1 MCVNLFLF
9 LSAVCLFVC
18 SFISGYN
25 QDDNVDVTS
34 EPVEQEVSVGSPLQ
48 HTTNKNHQL
57 EVQLGGTVTLQC
69 PQGSL
74 GCWSHLDPINQRLR
88 GLGIGSSMPT
98 GTYSLKD
105 VVYQDAGYYKCVG
118 QSPNNKKKLEV
129 LHTLSLNVKG
139 KNIDLFSAL
148 HSAVR
153 SVRSPEVF
161 AVVQLPSICAFFV
174 FVFSFF
180 CLLFFRIVSNPF
192 RFTCSQSIHY
202 I

>member
-1 MCVNLFLF
+1 M
-9 LSAVCLFVC
+9 
-18 SFISGYN
+18 
-25 QDDNVDVTS
+25 
-34 EPVEQEVSVGSPLQ
+34 
-48 HTTNKNHQL
+48 
-57 EVQLGGTVTLQC
+57 QLGGTVTLQC

-139 KNIDLFSAL
+139 NIDLFSSIFSAL
-148 HSAVR
+148 LLRFS
-153 SVRSPEVF
+153 
-161 AVVQLPSICAFFV
+161 CAFV
-174 FVFSFF
+174 IFSFA
-180 CLLFFRIVSNPF
+180 CVCVSYRIRSGSRVHKVFITFENSDCIAHVPAN
-192 RFTCSQSIHY
+192 TSHVLA
-202 I
+202 

>member
-1 MCVNLFLF
+1 MKIIIIILFF
-9 LSAVCLFVC
+9 YVFRVCH
-18 SFISGYN
+18 IYT
-25 QDDNVDVTS
+25 DDNVDVTS

-98 GTYSLKD
+98 GIYSLKD
-105 VVYQDAGYYKCVG
+105 VVYQDAGTYKCVG
-118 QSPNNKKKLEV
+118 QSPTNKKKLDV

-139 KNIDLFSAL
+139 KLL
-148 HSAVR
+148 
-153 SVRSPEVF
+153 
-161 AVVQLPSICAFFV
+161 
-174 FVFSFF
+174 
-180 CLLFFRIVSNPF
+180 LLFFFYFHFLLLNI
-192 RFTCSQSIHY
+192 RFITDPILNCLWV
-202 I
+202 

>member
-1 MCVNLFLF
+1 ML
-9 LSAVCLFVC
+9 AFVR
-18 SFISGYN
+18 SFIFDHN

-88 GLGIGSSMPT
+88 GLGIGSSVPT

-139 KNIDLFSAL
+139 KAL
-148 HSAVR
+148 IYFFFLLAVLLSSDCHSFVR
-153 SVRSPEVF
+153 SFLCV
-161 AVVQLPSICAFFV
+161 L
-174 FVFSFF
+174 SFF
-180 CLLFFRIVSNPF
+180 IHFFLVVSNPF

-202 I
+202 IYK

>member
-1 MCVNLFLF
+1 MQTKNMRILNIKKNCLANCNFF
-9 LSAVCLFVC
+9 FFFFFFFFVCLCFVTNHN
-18 SFISGYN
+18 N

-88 GLGIGSSMPT
+88 GLGMGSSIAT
-98 GTYSLKD
+98 GIFSLKD
-105 VVYQDAGYYKCVG
+105 VVYQDAGTYKCVG
-118 QSPNNKKKLEV
+118 QSPTNKKKLDV

-139 KNIDLFSAL
+139 K
-148 HSAVR
+148 
-153 SVRSPEVF
+153 
-161 AVVQLPSICAFFV
+161 
-174 FVFSFF
+174 
-180 CLLFFRIVSNPF
+180 
-192 RFTCSQSIHY
+192 
-202 I
+202 